1 MKTFISRTLLIS
13 LTLLL
18 SSSVQVYAQ
27 SFTEPPSAPP
37 NNNAYAPL
45 DTSSQGQAKAG
56 GLDLNSS
63 GAPNGLIVEQGN
75 VGIGTPTP
83 ATTLN
88 VIGKVGALAYCD
100 ENGNN
105 CITPGQSN
113 SLRQYLDIHGLNSF
127 PTRVSYT
134 MTSSPQQ
141 YGVLEFVSYD
151 PTLAGG
157 VTYANLEFDAGTFN
171 QVLCSYTMSGA
182 LSSLQPSSGFDH
194 TVCPLQLSMDG
205 RNLQ

>member
-88 VIGKVGALAYCD
+88 VIGKVGAAAYCD
-100 ENGNN
+100 VNGNN
-105 CITPGQSN
+105 CTTSLGSGPLPSYNDLPSGAMAGWCTTTIYYACDPTTLRSPAICSTPQYCGCAAGFTPETIVAAQVNTDPSNGFGNTPG
-113 SLRQYLDIHGLNSF
+113 I
-127 PTRVSYT
+127 YT
-134 MTSSPQQ
+134 CIK
-141 YGVLEFVSYD
+141 
-151 PTLAGG
+151 
-157 VTYANLEFDAGTFN
+157 N
-171 QVLCSYTMSGA
+171 
-182 LSSLQPSSGFDH
+182 
-194 TVCPLQLSMDG
+194 
-205 RNLQ
+205 

>member
-88 VIGKVGALAYCD
+88 VIGKVGAAAYCD
-100 ENGNN
+100 VNGNN
-105 CITPGQSN
+105 CTT
-113 SLRQYLDIHGLNSF
+113 SLGSGPL
-127 PTRVSYT
+127 PSYNDL
-134 MTSSPQQ
+134 P
-141 YGVLEFVSYD
+141 
-151 PTLAGG
+151 
-157 VTYANLEFDAGTFN
+157 
-171 QVLCSYTMSGA
+171 SGA
-182 LSSLQPSSGFDH
+182 MAGWCNDDQAGDCFGATAPAFCAAQPPPPGFNVGASYYCSCAAGFTRKTTGSDVT
-194 TVCPLQLSMDG
+194 TVNPGDTQVGGTTYNNFYTCVK
-205 RNLQ
+205 N